1 MRRELCIELHD
12 VAAATWPQCERL
24 LEVIDELEQAP
35 ATLLVVPDYHGNG
48 SLSRA
53 PVLVHALQR
62 RIGRG
67 DEIALHGYLHR
78 DDAAPPRNPCAWLR
92 RRMLTAGEGEF
103 AALPR
108 DEAARRIGC
117 GWHELTDLFGPVRGF
132 VAPAWLNSAGA
143 WHALRESPLQ
153 YSATRRTLIVLDD
166 MRQVAAP
173 AITVSARTRWRRAV
187 SRVWL
192 RALCRATARLPLVRV
207 ALHPVDAQHPDVIDD
222 WRRALRMLLAQREPV
237 TVSGTLGLA

>member
-12 VAAATWPQCERL
+12 VAAATWPQCEQL
-24 LEVIDELEQAP
+24 LELIDEREPAP
-35 ATLLVVPDYHGNG
+35 ATLLAVPDYHGRG
-48 SLSRA
+48 SLSGA
-53 PVLVHALQR
+53 PVLVQALQR
-62 RIGRG
+62 RVDRG

-78 DDAAPPRNPCAWLR
+78 DAAAPPRNPSAWLR

-108 DEAARRIGC
+108 DEAARRIGR

-132 VAPAWLNSAGA
+132 VAPAWLNSVGA

-153 YSATRRTLIVLDD
+153 YSATRRALIVLDG
-166 MRQVAAP
+166 MRHIAAP
-173 AITVSARTRWRRAV
+173 AITISARARWRRAV

-192 RALCRATARLPLVRV
+192 RALCRATAGLPLVRV

-222 WRRALRMLLAQREPV
+222 WRRTLRMLLAQREPV
-237 TVSGTLGLA
+237 TASRALGLA